1 MATDVA
7 VSSSKNYPSYKPE
20 GKGIPKFLQVAIT
33 SHEDYHNNR
42 LAEVARRNQEGIDPI
57 PPAEVKMWR
66 REKQHG
72 KNRKDWLPKIY
83 TTTATTDHPQD
94 IAFAG
99 AGLAVKLIEQ
109 GLANSNAAIRGNR
122 QATVQIVNGMQG
134 GGGGQL
140 PGMMPNQNGGAQVI
154 YINPSGMAVQQQQQ
168 QQQGQPLNL
177 QATAQVLG
185 KRPRLDTPI
194 ISSPVVQQQVNNS
207 SNSSGGSSQQK

>member
-1 MATDVA
+1 M
-7 VSSSKNYPSYKPE
+7 
-20 GKGIPKFLQVAIT
+20 AIT

-72 KNRKDWLPKIY
+72 KNRKDWFPKLYQLQQLPS
-83 TTTATTDHPQD
+83 HPQD

-99 AGLAVKLIEQ
+99 AGLAVKPIEQ

-168 QQQGQPLNL
+168 QQQQQQGQPYNA
-177 QATAQVLG
+177 QATAQVLRV
-185 KRPRLDTPI
+185 KDLDLI
-194 ISSPVVQQQVNNS
+194 WYNLSPVVQQQQVNNS
-207 SNSSGGSSQQK
+207 SNSSGGSSQQSNQEVHLKIFFKKI